1 MVVYLRDSQACVDRS
16 LRFEGMNGSKWFDLL
31 DLLDLLDLH

>member
-1 MVVYLRDSQACVDRS
+1 MVVYLRDSRDFVDLWPRK
-16 LRFEGMNGSKWFDLL
+16 EGMDGMHWL